1 MQTTLTGAM
10 TETPLFFTSGDRSLF
25 GVFHEPSRDAAL
37 TPFVFCHAF
46 GEEKLWTHRVFVSF
60 ARRLAAE
67 GHAVL
72 RFDYMG
78 NGDSGGHFSESSLG
92 TTRADVRCAI
102 DEVRRRTGAAQVN
115 LLGLRFGATVASLVA
130 EEAPGIEHLV
140 LWAPIVDGGRYMQ
153 DLLRINLTTQMA
165 VHKEIRQDREALV
178 AIMREG
184 RTVNVD
190 GYDMS
195 LPMYDEVSAV
205 KLDADPKRHAG
216 KCLVV
221 QIDRQPGRPAAD
233 LAKLAAGYQLGS
245 VTFAQE
251 EPFWKEIQRFYD
263 SAPNLFS
270 VTLDWLHAR

>member
-1 MQTTLTGAM
+1 MQTPVTGEM
-10 TETPLFFTSGDRSLF
+10 TETPFYFMNGERALF
-25 GVFHEPSRDAAL
+25 GVWHTPTRDISL

-78 NGDSGGHFSESSLG
+78 NGDSGGSFSESSLE
-92 TTRADVRCAI
+92 TACADVTCAI
-102 DEVRRRTGAAQVN
+102 EEVRRRTGATQVN

-130 EEAPGIEHLV
+130 ETAPGIEHLV
-140 LWAPIVDGGRYMQ
+140 LWAPIVDGARYMQ
-153 DLLRINLTTQMA
+153 ELLRINLTTQMA

-178 AIMREG
+178 AAMRDG
-184 RTVNVD
+184 QTVNVD

-195 LPMYDEVSAV
+195 LPMYAEVSGV
-205 KLDADPKRHAG
+205 KLAANPKRHVG
-216 KCLVV
+216 RCLVV
-221 QIDRQPGRPAAD
+221 QIDRQPGRPAAE
-233 LAKLAAGYQLGS
+233 LSQLAASYQHGAAI
-245 VTFAQE
+245 FAQE

-270 VTLDWLHAR
+270 VTLDWLYAR

>member
-1 MQTTLTGAM
+1 M
-10 TETPLFFTSGDRSLF
+10 TETPLYFTSGDRSLF
-25 GVFHEPSRDAAL
+25 GVFHEPLRDTSR
-37 TPFVFCHAF
+37 TPFVFCHPF

-72 RFDYMG
+72 RFDYWG
-78 NGDSGGHFSESSLG
+78 NGDSGGHFRDASLG
-92 TTRADVRCAI
+92 TARADVRCAI
-102 DEVRRRTGAAQVN
+102 DEVRRRTGASQVN

-130 EEAPGIEHLV
+130 DEVPGIEHLV

-184 RTVNVD
+184 HTVNVD

-205 KLDADPKRHAG
+205 KLDADPKRHTG

-233 LAKLAAGYQLGS
+233 LAKLAAGYELGS
-245 VTFAQE
+245 VIFAQE

-263 SAPNLFS
+263 SAPNLFA